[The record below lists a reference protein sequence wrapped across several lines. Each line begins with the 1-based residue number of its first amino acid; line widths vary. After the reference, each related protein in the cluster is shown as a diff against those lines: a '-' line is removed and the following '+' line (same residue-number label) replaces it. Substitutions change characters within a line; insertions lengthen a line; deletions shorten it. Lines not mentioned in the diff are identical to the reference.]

1 MRLALLS
8 IIVLLFA
15 GCSASPPLDD
25 LGAYR
30 LEDGR
35 VVSIRRSEGKTL
47 RYRIY
52 PTGETG
58 RLYYEN
64 DGSWVSGEGFSSREP
79 AQLHVRFNA
88 DGSFTWMPENSNTQE
103 GRRFLNSEM
112 VEFSSDGV
120 TLRGQLY
127 IPPGSGPFPAV
138 VLVHGSGSQSAIQY
152 FYNGDFLAAKEIAT
166 LVFDKR
172 GSGLSEGDFT
182 FDFNQLARDVVA
194 ATDVLADHEAIDAD
208 RIGLCGYS
216 QGAWVAP
223 LAASLDPRI
232 HFVSVS
238 YGMIE
243 SPSDEALWETQ
254 QLLRSRGVDD
264 AGILEATPLIRSAVD
279 IVASNFSDGWDEF
292 YQEKAATKD
301 APWRKK
307 LDGSPVQQLL
317 LYPKWLAKIVGPRL
331 APDGLDWGYSSDT
344 VLDSLGIPM
353 TWLLGTADSS
363 APNGETIKKLRAYR
377 EAGKPFEL
385 ILFEGA
391 DHGMLEFEDRGGER
405 VYSGYA
411 PGYFQAEAENV
422 LRMSARD

>member
-1 MRLALLS
+1 MRLALLT
-8 IIVLLFA
+8 IIVLLFT
-15 GCSASPPLDD
+15 GCSASPPLDV

-52 PTGETG
+52 QTGETG
-58 RLYYEN
+58 RLYHEK
-64 DGSWVSGEGFSSREP
+64 DGLWVSGEGFSSREP
-79 AQLHVRFNA
+79 VNLHVRFKP
-88 DGSFTWMPENSNTQE
+88 DGSFTWMPAETNMQE
-103 GRRFLNSEM
+103 GLRFLRTET
-112 VEFSSDGV
+112 VEFSSNGA
-120 TLRGQLY
+120 TLRGQLHL
-127 IPPGSGPFPAV
+127 PQGSGPFPAV
-138 VLVHGSGSQSAIQY
+138 VLVHGSGSQSAMHY
-152 FYNGDFLAAKEIAT
+152 FYSGDFLAANGVAT

-172 GSGLSEGDFT
+172 GSGLSEGDST

-194 ATDVLADHEAIDAD
+194 AVDVLAEHGTIDPD

-216 QGAWVAP
+216 QGAWVSP
-223 LAASLDPRI
+223 LAASLDNRI

-264 AGILEATPLIRSAVD
+264 AGILEATPLVRAAVE
-279 IVASNFSDGWDEF
+279 IVASNFSEGWDEF
-292 YQEKAATKD
+292 YQEKAATKN

-307 LDGSPVQQLL
+307 LDGSPVQRLL

-331 APDGLDWGYSSDT
+331 IPDGLDWDYSSDA
-344 VLDSLGIPM
+344 VLDSLAIPM

-363 APNGETIKKLRAYR
+363 APNQETIKKLRAYR

-391 DHGMLEFEDRGGER
+391 DHGILEFEERGEER
-405 VYSGYA
+405 IYSGYA
-411 PGYFQAEAENV
+411 PGYFQAEVENV
-422 LRMSARD
+422 LRMSRKD